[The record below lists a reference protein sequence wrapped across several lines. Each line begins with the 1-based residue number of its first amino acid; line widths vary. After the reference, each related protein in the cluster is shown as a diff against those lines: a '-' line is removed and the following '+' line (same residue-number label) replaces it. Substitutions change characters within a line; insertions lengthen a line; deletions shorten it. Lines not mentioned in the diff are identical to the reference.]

1 MTLADRGRLRKILVL
16 SRYDQ
21 NGASSRV
28 RFYQF
33 APELEALGWQ
43 LEFSPLLGEDIVA
56 TIGRH
61 RGLSDW
67 AKIAAAYVRRIGAA
81 FAAHHYDLVWI
92 EKELLPFAPG
102 LVEAVLRPRAVPYV
116 VDYDD
121 AIFHNY
127 DAHRSGLVRRLF
139 SRKLDWLLKG
149 SALVTAGSRYLEEYA
164 TRHGAQRVVAVP
176 SCVQISNYPKTAYPG
191 GPELR
196 LGWIGGVTT
205 SPLLIGLLPVL
216 QEAARR
222 LPLRVV
228 AIGAGNIALPGVPLE
243 QHRWS
248 LAEESLLL
256 ASCHAGVMPLHDSL
270 FEKGK
275 CAFKLVQYGAAG
287 RPSVASPVGANCDVL
302 TSETGRLADSA
313 EEWLH
318 AIEDCHANPRI
329 WAEMGQAA
337 RRRCET
343 NYSVEAVSV
352 RLAGHFREILDRPN

>member
-1 MTLADRGRLRKILVL
+1 MTQAEDGRLRKILIL

-21 NGASSRV
+21 SGASSRV

-43 LEFSPLLGEDIVA
+43 LEFSPLFGADIVA
-56 TIGRH
+56 TIGQG

-67 AKIAAAYVRRIGAA
+67 AKIGAAYVRRIQAA
-81 FAAHHYDLVWI
+81 FAIRHYDLVWI

-102 LVEAVLRPRAVPYV
+102 MVETVLRPRAMPYV
-116 VDYDD
+116 IDYDD

-127 DAHRSGLVRRLF
+127 DDHRSGLVRRLF
-139 SRKLDWLLKG
+139 SKKLDGLLKG

-164 TRHGAQRVVAVP
+164 TRHGAQRVVSVP
-176 SCVQISNYPKTAYPG
+176 SCVRILNYPQIAYPG

-205 SPLLIGLLPVL
+205 APLLVRLLPVL

-222 LPLRVV
+222 LPLRMV

-243 QHRWS
+243 QHTWS
-248 LAEESLLL
+248 LANEGSLL
-256 ASCHAGVMPLHDSL
+256 ASCHAGVMPLQDSL

-287 RPSVASPVGANCDVL
+287 RPSIASPVGANRDVL
-302 TSETGRLADSA
+302 THETGRLADSA
-313 EEWLH
+313 EEWLQ
-318 AIEDCHANPRI
+318 AIEDCHANPQK

-337 RRRCET
+337 RRRCEK

-352 RLAGHFREILDRPN
+352 RLAGQFRDILEGPN